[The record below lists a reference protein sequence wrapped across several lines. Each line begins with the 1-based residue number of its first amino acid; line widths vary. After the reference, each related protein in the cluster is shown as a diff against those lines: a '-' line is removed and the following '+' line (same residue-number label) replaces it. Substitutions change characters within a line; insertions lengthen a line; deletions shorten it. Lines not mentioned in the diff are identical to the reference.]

1 MLQHCLKTQYL
12 MSCHATLPLFKEFH
26 IFTPLAKKTKMI
38 IHLRLYDG
46 PVMEVSRPNSSKLTN
61 SVAYRGPLS
70 WNQLKPKL
78 HRRENK
84 DVFVNGIKNNFLKIY
99 NRHQVVQIRLP
110 KQDMKY
116 CITFEYCSHHI
127 VHLSFHY

>member
-1 MLQHCLKTQYL
+1 M
-12 MSCHATLPLFKEFH
+12 PLFLFLRNS
-26 IFTPLAKKTKMI
+26 IFLPPLQKMI

-78 HRRENK
+78 RRRENK

-116 CITFEYCSHHI
+116 CIKFEYCSHHI